1 MFGKP
6 WSLGPG
12 GWKADGAEPELEA
25 AKLKFEDEEKGEPA
39 GGGATAAAVLVGEL
53 IVSFSSSS

>member
-12 GWKADGAEPELEA
+12 GWKEDGAEAELEA
-25 AKLKFEDEEKGEPA
+25 AKLKFEDEEKGEPT

>member
-6 WSLGPG
+6 WSLGLG
-12 GWKADGAEPELEA
+12 GWKEDGAEPGLEA

>member
-1 MFGKP
+1 MG
-6 WSLGPG
+6 LG
-12 GWKADGAEPELEA
+12 GWKEDGAEPGLEA
-25 AKLKFEDEEKGEPA
+25 AKLKFEGEEKGEPA

>member
-1 MFGKP
+1 M
-6 WSLGPG
+6 GPG
-12 GWKADGAEPELEA
+12 GWKEEEDGAEPELEA
-25 AKLKFEDEEKGEPA
+25 AKLKFEEAAKGEPA